1 MEITLVVVVGII
13 AIVVVA
19 AFSDTLGV
27 AAPLSL
33 AVVGIALSFV
43 PGIPHP
49 EVEPELILTVV
60 LPPLLYSAAVNMPAV
75 DFRRNLEPITGLAVL
90 LVVVTT
96 LGTGWLFHAL
106 LPDIGWPAAFALGA
120 VISPTDPIAATA
132 VGKKLGL
139 PSRLLTMLEGEGLVN
154 DATAL
159 VLLRSAVA
167 ALAATV
173 SLWHVLGDFLVAV
186 VVAVIAGLLVGWLG
200 VRARAMLDD
209 SVAKTAVSFVIPFLA
224 YLPAEEFHG
233 SGVLAVVIAGLISGH
248 LSPRHLS
255 AQDRLVDATNWRTVA
270 FLLESGIFLL
280 MGLSL
285 SGLIDDVRG
294 EQLSAAQAFGIGLLA
309 AVVVMV
315 IRAVFVAPLVAFL
328 RLDQRRAAEAKPRLD
343 DINAR
348 MADRTDLPQD
358 SKRVRMI
365 TRRLGKMSA
374 KIEFQLNET
383 VGARGGV
390 VLAWS
395 GMRGAV
401 TVAAA
406 QTLPAETPMRSEL
419 VLIAFVVAVTTLLV
433 QGLSLPTVI
442 RVVRVPG
449 DDPARLH
456 DDAVELMTLLSDAAE
471 HVLDTPDLVD
481 DHGNP
486 YPPELVGMVRDN
498 TVRKGSA
505 ALRDLPA
512 DGPDPRE
519 QYRQLRLQVL
529 AAQRAELLRARDR
542 ETFGAKALGRVQHM
556 LDLDEALLQQ
566 LGRPGV

>member
-75 DFRRNLEPITGLAVL
+75 DFRRNLKPIAGLAVL

-96 LGTGWLFHAL
+96 LGTGWLFHQL

-120 VISPTDPIAATA
+120 VISPTDPIAATS
-132 VGKKLGL
+132 VGKRLGL

-173 SLWHVLGDFLVAV
+173 SLWQVLGDFVVAV
-186 VVAVIAGLLVGWLG
+186 VVAVIAGLLVGWVG

-209 SVAKTAVSFVIPFLA
+209 PVATTAVSFVIPFLA

-233 SGVLAVVIAGLISGH
+233 SGVLAVVVAGLVSGH
-248 LSPRHLS
+248 LSPRHLG

-270 FLLESGIFLL
+270 FLLESAIFLL

-309 AVVVMV
+309 ALVVMV
-315 IRAVFVAPLVAFL
+315 IRAVFIVPLVASL
-328 RLDQRRAAEAKPRLD
+328 RLDQRRAAEAKPRLEQ
-343 DINAR
+343 ISAR
-348 MADRTDLPQD
+348 LADTGLPPE
-358 SKRVRMI
+358 SKRVRMML
-365 TRRLGKMSA
+365 RRLGKVSA
-374 KIEFQLNET
+374 TVEFRLTET
-383 VGARGGV
+383 VGARGGA

-419 VLIAFVVAVTTLLV
+419 VLIAFVVAITTLLV

-449 DDPARLH
+449 DDPERLH
-456 DDAVELMTLLSDAAE
+456 DDVVELRTLLSEAAE
-471 HVLDTPDLVD
+471 DVLDTPGLVD
-481 DHGNP
+481 DDGNP
-486 YPPELVGMVRDN
+486 YPETLVGMVRDD

-505 ALRDLPA
+505 AQRDLPA
-512 DGPDPRE
+512 AGPDPRE
-519 QYRQLRLQVL
+519 QYRQLRLRVV
-529 AAQRAELLRARDR
+529 AAQRAALLRARDR
-542 ETFGAKALGRVQHM
+542 ERFGAKALARCQHM
-556 LDLDEALLQQ
+556 LDLDEARLQQ
-566 LGRPGV
+566 LGRPEA

>member
-43 PGIPHP
+43 PSIPHP
-49 EVEPELILTVV
+49 EVDPEVILTVV

-75 DFRRNLEPITGLAVL
+75 DFRRNLKPITGLAVL

-96 LGTGWLFHAL
+96 LGTGWLFHQL

-132 VGKKLGL
+132 VGKRLGL

-167 ALAATV
+167 ALASTV
-173 SLWHVLGDFLVAV
+173 SLWHVLGDFVVAV
-186 VVAVIAGLLVGWLG
+186 VVAVIAGLVVGWLG
-200 VRARAMLDD
+200 VRARAMVDD
-209 SVAKTAVSFVIPFLA
+209 PVATTAVSFVIPFLA

-233 SGVLAVVIAGLISGH
+233 SGVLAVVVAGLVSGH

-255 AQDRLVDATNWRTVA
+255 AQNRIVDATNWRTVA
-270 FLLESGIFLL
+270 FLLESAIFLL

-285 SGLIDDVRG
+285 AGLIDDVRG
-294 EQLSAAQAFGIGLLA
+294 AQLSVAQAFGVGLVA

-315 IRAVFVAPLVAFL
+315 IRAVFIVPLVAFL

-343 DINAR
+343 DIGAR
-348 MADRTDLPQD
+348 LADIDLPPE
-358 SKRVRMI
+358 S
-365 TRRLGKMSA
+365 RRLRLMMRRFGKASA
-374 KIEFQLNET
+374 SIEFRLTET

-406 QTLPAETPMRSEL
+406 QTLPAQTPMRSEL
-419 VLIAFVVAVTTLLV
+419 VLIAFVVAVSTLLV

-449 DDPARLH
+449 DDPARLQE
-456 DDAVELMTLLSDAAE
+456 DSVELRTLMSEAAAK
-471 HVLDTPDLVD
+471 VLDTPDPTD
-481 DHGNP
+481 DDGNP
-486 YPPELVGMVRDN
+486 IPPALVTMVRDD
-498 TVRKGSA
+498 TVRTKPA
-505 ALRDLPA
+505 AMRELSTE
-512 DGPDPRE
+512 GPDPRE
-519 QYRQLRLQVL
+519 QYRQLRLRVL
-529 AAQRAELLRARDR
+529 DAQRSALLRARDGER
-542 ETFGAKALGRVQHM
+542 FGAKALNRCQHI
-556 LDLDEALLQQ
+556 LDFDEARLQQ
-566 LGRPGV
+566 LGRP

>member
-49 EVEPELILTVV
+49 DVDPEWILTVV

-75 DFRRNLEPITGLAVL
+75 DFRRNLKPITGLAVL

-96 LGTGWLFHAL
+96 LGTGWLLHTL

-120 VISPTDPIAATA
+120 VISPTDPIAATS
-132 VGKKLGL
+132 VGKRLGL

-173 SLWHVLGDFLVAV
+173 SLWQVLGDFVVAV
-186 VVAVIAGLLVGWLG
+186 VVAVLAGLLVGWLG

-209 SVAKTAVSFVIPFLA
+209 SVAKTAISFVIPFLA

-233 SGVLAVVIAGLISGH
+233 SGVLAVVIAGLVSGH

-285 SGLIDDVRG
+285 SGLIDNVRG

-309 AVVVMV
+309 AIAVMV
-315 IRAVFVAPLVAFL
+315 IRAVFVAPLVGFL

-348 MADRTDLPQD
+348 IADRDLPDD
-358 SKRVRMI
+358 SRRARMI
-365 TRRLGKMSA
+365 TRRLGKVSA

-390 VLAWS
+390 VLAWA

-406 QTLPAETPMRSEL
+406 QTLPADTPMRSEL

-433 QGLSLPTVI
+433 QGLTLPTVI

-449 DDPARLH
+449 DDPVRLH
-456 DDAVELMTLLSDAAE
+456 DDAVELMTMLSDAAE
-471 HVLDTPDLVD
+471 QVLDTPDLVD

-486 YPPELVGMVRDN
+486 YPPELVEMVRDT
-498 TVRKGSA
+498 TVRKGAA
-505 ALRDLPA
+505 ALRDLPT

-519 QYRQLRLQVL
+519 QYRQLRLRVL
-529 AAQRAELLRARDR
+529 AAQRGELLRARDR

-566 LGRPGV
+566 LGRPGI